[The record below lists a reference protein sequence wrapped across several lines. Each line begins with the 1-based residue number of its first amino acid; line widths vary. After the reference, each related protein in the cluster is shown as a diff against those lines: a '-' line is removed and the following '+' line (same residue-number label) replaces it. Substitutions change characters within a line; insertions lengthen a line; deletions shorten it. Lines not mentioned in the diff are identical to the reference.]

1 MGPRSRIVLVGASS
15 TGKSTVAELLKK
27 DLSSYEFVAE
37 STRTVLSYGF
47 PINEEG
53 TSVTQLAI
61 SNFHLEA
68 LLSKKDLVLDRGY
81 LDLVVYSRLLDNIDQ
96 KVLTYIEET
105 WKRIKRNYT
114 GYVYFPIEFKSVD
127 DGVRCVNEEWR
138 RAVDKEF
145 VRELENSNID
155 YLTVSGSPMQRVDQ
169 ILKNENFLQGFDLS
183 KIL

>member
-1 MGPRSRIVLVGASS
+1 MGIRSRIVLVGASS

-27 DLSSYEFVAE
+27 YLGDYNFIAE
-37 STRTVLSYGF
+37 STRTVRSYGF

-68 LLSKKDLVLDRGY
+68 LLSSRDLVLDRGY
-81 LDLVVYSRLLDNIDQ
+81 LDLVVYSRLLDNIDS

-105 WKRIKRNYT
+105 WQRIKYSYT
-114 GYVYFPIEFKSVD
+114 GYAYFPIEFKSVD
-127 DGVRCVNEEWR
+127 DGVRSVNEDWR

-145 VRELENSNID
+145 VREMEASNLE
-155 YLTVSGSPMQRVDQ
+155 YLTVTGSPMQRVNQ
-169 ILKNENFLQGFDLS
+169 ILESENFLRGLDLS
-183 KIL
+183 KTV